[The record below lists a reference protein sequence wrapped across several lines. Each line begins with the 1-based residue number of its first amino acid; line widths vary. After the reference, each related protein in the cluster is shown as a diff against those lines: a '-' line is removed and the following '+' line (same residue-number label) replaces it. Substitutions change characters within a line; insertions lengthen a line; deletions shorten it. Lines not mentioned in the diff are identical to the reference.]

1 MVDKKAGLLLRIF
14 IGESEKKN
22 GRPLYEWLVNEARH
36 RGIAGATVFRGIMG
50 FGAHSLVHTSKILDL
65 ASNLP
70 VVVEVSDTSEKIQ
83 DFLAVVEESI
93 KDGMATLQEI
103 EMHIYSSK

>member
-1 MVDKKAGLLLRIF
+1 M
-14 IGESEKKN
+14 
-22 GRPLYEWLVNEARH
+22 
-36 RGIAGATVFRGIMG
+36 
-50 FGAHSLVHTSKILDL
+50 
-65 ASNLP
+65 
-70 VVVEVSDTSEKIQ
+70 VVELSDTAEKIQ